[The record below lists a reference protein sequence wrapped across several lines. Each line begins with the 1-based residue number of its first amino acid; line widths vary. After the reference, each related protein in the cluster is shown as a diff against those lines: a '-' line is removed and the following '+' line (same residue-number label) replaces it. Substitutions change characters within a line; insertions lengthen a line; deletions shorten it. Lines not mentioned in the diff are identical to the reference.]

1 MIGVALCY
9 LVVGPTPFAPVA
21 FFACTLTGVFTAML
35 WPGTLIMLEEK
46 VEGAGVAAFAL
57 MAAGGDLGA
66 SVAPQLLGIIA
77 DTLGLQA
84 GMLISSV
91 FPILGTV
98 FVLIAMR
105 CFKVK

>member
-1 MIGVALCY
+1 
-9 LVVGPTPFAPVA
+9 
-21 FFACTLTGVFTAML
+21 
-35 WPGTLIMLEEK
+35 MLEEK
-46 VEGAGVAAFAL
+46 VQGAGVAAFAL

-91 FPILGTV
+91 FQILGTV

-105 CFKVK
+105 YFKVK

>member
-1 MIGVALCY
+1 MLEFINTYIFGVA
-9 LVVGPTPFAPVA
+9 TP
-21 FFACTLTGVFTAML
+21 
-35 WPGTLIMLEEK
+35 
-46 VEGAGVAAFAL
+46 FAL

-105 CFKVK
+105 YFKVK